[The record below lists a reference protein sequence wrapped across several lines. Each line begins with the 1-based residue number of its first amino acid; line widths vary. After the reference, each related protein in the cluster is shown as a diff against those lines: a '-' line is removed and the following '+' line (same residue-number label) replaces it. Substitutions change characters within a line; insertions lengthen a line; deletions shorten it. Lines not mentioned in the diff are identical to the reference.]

1 MKWLIFAAIACSV
14 AQAQSANRWNEP
26 DPSNIRVE
34 KLSDSE
40 LSGLTKLSDARQKAL
55 DAYYDARD
63 AYQKEK
69 DQLQQKYQAYAE
81 RGDCNKPRVDV
92 EWKGK
97 YIIVEQYPSN
107 QAVWG
112 CSSGPYIFASPAT
125 GNLSGSLSPNS
136 GVIYNDATSIAK

>member
-1 MKWLIFAAIACSV
+1 MKWLIFAAMACAV
-14 AQAQSANRWNEP
+14 AHAQSANRWNEP

-34 KLSDSE
+34 KLSDDE
-40 LSGLTKLSDARQKAL
+40 VGNLTKLSDARQKAL

-63 AYQKEK
+63 AYKKEK
-69 DQLQQKYQAYAE
+69 EVLENKYQAHTVQ
-81 RGDCNKPRVDV
+81 GDCSQPRVDV

-112 CSSGPYIFASPAT
+112 CSSGPYILASPASAILI
-125 GNLSGSLSPNS
+125 GNADP
-136 GVIYNDATSIAK
+136 TK